1 MMRSRRLRRKVATY
15 VNHTCF
21 QVGLWLQ
28 IRSPRLRVCRIRR
41 EEGQVNRLRG
51 IRCNVQ
57 EIKRFLR
64 KPGGK
69 QFCSGRIRRSQG
81 NKKLKEQNGNLM

>member
-1 MMRSRRLRRKVATY
+1 MISVGVGLRRKVGTY

-51 IRCNVQ
+51 IGCNVQ
-57 EIKRFLR
+57 EIKISKETWGKAVLFWENKE
-64 KPGGK
+64 KP
-69 QFCSGRIRRSQG
+69 R
-81 NKKLKEQNGNLM
+81 EQKTQRTKW